1 MKMNKNYTNKNFL
14 DYFNYLK
21 INKIPILFSLFLSL
35 LASILISSV
44 IQDKYKSFTIVSPV
58 NEESGMNS
66 MLQSYGSIASLAG
79 IDIDDANIDI
89 ADEALEVL
97 KSFHFFKVNVLPNI
111 NKANLMALS
120 SWNQENNTII
130 YNKKLYNSSKKEWQ
144 KNSKFKSNKEPS
156 DQEAYKEFKKTV
168 SVITDKET
176 NFITISISHAS
187 PYIAKK
193 WLDILIREV
202 NLVFRMSEKKEV
214 SSSIQYI
221 DTQLQI
227 NKNVNI
233 DKTFNSILE
242 KEMQKL
248 ILIEIRDE
256 YVFKTLEPP
265 IVSENNFS
273 PNKPMIIIF
282 LTLLGFFTSVIY
294 FIVKYKFKSILDNL
308 K

>member
-1 MKMNKNYTNKNFL
+1 MNKNYTNKNFL

>member
-1 MKMNKNYTNKNFL
+1 MNKNYTNKNFL

-35 LASILISSV
+35 LASILISSF

-66 MLQSYGSIASLAG
+66 MIQSYGSIASLAG

-294 FIVKYKFKSILDNL
+294 FIVKYKIKSILDNL